1 VVSFAGLIN
10 AADALGG
17 VYLDF
22 PYPSRDPYSDLN
34 IPNSGC
40 QLIKGLQALAVTRSR
55 HMYYNV
61 KGSRYWPPNATG
73 TALAN
78 DPAIDQEVYNDG
90 WDYDGSSDFG
100 RIDRQNAFL
109 RAMVDQAK
117 KLYNPLTINSF
128 LSQLPKGITLDSNFS
143 LNELIGL
150 AVRFHSI
157 NANAIRTYT
166 MPTVAATNSALGD
179 VLFVDQPSAQRLFAQ
194 IFGSELKAPTNPPPN
209 EALQTPQPPTVAT
222 TIPTTSTATKHRKS
236 TTTTTTTTN
245 PTLAQPSFDP
255 RPCSPK

>member
-1 VVSFAGLIN
+1 
-10 AADALGG
+10 
-17 VYLDF
+17 
-22 PYPSRDPYSDLN
+22 
-34 IPNSGC
+34 
-40 QLIKGLQALAVTRSR
+40 
-55 HMYYNV
+55 M
-61 KGSRYWPPNATG
+61 RYWPPNATG

-128 LSQLPKGITLDSNFS
+128 LSQLPQGITLDSNFS

-166 MPTVAATNSALGD
+166 LPTVAATNSTLGD
-179 VLFVDQPSAQRLFAQ
+179 VLYVDQPSAQHLFAQ